1 MDISHRATTRFV
13 SVYDERDPVEYRI
26 VGPFD
31 WSCTCYIDA
40 GTLRMVGPLRPL
52 EQPLSAPRDDNSGS
66 GTQGQDNPYY
76 LGLFRRIRHYMS
88 PVRYVSYQES
98 KSRMKLNDTDCPPVT
113 DRN

>member
-52 EQPLSAPRDDNSGS
+52 EKSLSDQRDDNSGS
-66 GTQGQDNPYY
+66 GTQE
-76 LGLFRRIRHYMS
+76 L
-88 PVRYVSYQES
+88 
-98 KSRMKLNDTDCPPVT
+98 DCPCRT
-113 DRN
+113 QSLQGDSTR